1 MGKALIHNLKS
12 NLCGNSLFAKLMRK
26 SILVFVMVLV
36 FFSCIIF
43 YLLVQITSISNSKT
57 TQTLLTSI
65 CDEYIRKRDNF
76 AETVFPFYS
85 KENYSVIRQIMNEPL
100 ENLINQNPFFLN
112 SLTDVLEDVC
122 LRERDVIAVSVYTE
136 VNDKC
141 YLYLPNENDFW
152 EVDSSFPYYESLKK
166 GKTGQMNVLPL
177 QKWDINGLKYETYG
191 LCGTIGY
198 SFEKDESANI
208 VILYDAQE
216 IRRILTDYYAGANG
230 IYYIIDQNG
239 NTIFN
244 SDSEFQ
250 EDANSFL
257 ETVQTGGQNFIYNGN
272 KYTFNIL
279 YYENA
284 EVYGIGLTPCIFLG
298 SVNQTVLW
306 LIIAILVMSIL
317 LFVFLI
323 THASFK
329 YGKRVNALISG
340 IKKVEDQQLVYRIP
354 LNHTDDEIEDISIK
368 FNHMCDTIQDYI
380 NRIYVYEIKQK
391 SAELKALQTGLN
403 PHFLYN
409 TLDAIRGKAEE
420 DGNEDVAQLLVQMS
434 NIMRYLVRSKR
445 FVTLNDELLFCRFYL
460 DMFQLRYE
468 GAFDYS
474 INCDSAMMEY
484 GVPSGILQPLL
495 ENFFVHGIDNQRD
508 DYHIDITGRIYGT
521 KICFEIADN
530 GKGISDEKLY
540 ELNQKLNGSVSFTS
554 SYGLL
559 NVNERIKIAYGY
571 ENCGLAVTKNEPTGT
586 NIQIVMKAVT
596 CEQLEKNM
604 GSDAE
609 TGK

>member
-1 MGKALIHNLKS
+1 M
-12 NLCGNSLFAKLMRK
+12 
-26 SILVFVMVLV
+26 LVFLMVLA

-43 YLLVQITSISNSKT
+43 YMLVQITSISNSKA

-65 CDEYIRKRDNF
+65 CDEYIRKHDNF

-85 KENYSVIRQIMNEPL
+85 KKNYPIIKRIMNEPL
-100 ENLINQNPFFLN
+100 ESIVKENPFFLN

-122 LRERDVIAVSVYTE
+122 LRERDIIAVSIYTGI
-136 VNDKC
+136 NDKC

-166 GKTGQMNVLPL
+166 GQTGQMNVFPL
-177 QKWDINGLKYETYG
+177 QRWNTNGLNYETYG
-191 LCGTIGY
+191 LSGTIGY
-198 SFEKDESANI
+198 SFQKDESANI

-216 IRRILTDYYAGANG
+216 IQRILTKYYTGAEG
-230 IYYIIDQNG
+230 IYYIIDQDG
-239 NTIFN
+239 KTIFN
-244 SDSEFQ
+244 SDSEF
-250 EDANSFL
+250 EEKANSFL
-257 ETVQTGGQNFIYNGN
+257 KAIEAGDQNFIYNGAQ
-272 KYTFNIL
+272 YTFNIL
-279 YYENA
+279 HYENA
-284 EVYGIGLTPCIFLG
+284 EVYGIGLTPCL
-298 SVNQTVLW
+298 SLSNVNQSMLW
-306 LIIAILVMSIL
+306 LIVAILVMSIL
-317 LFVFLI
+317 LFVFLV

-340 IKKVEDQQLVYRIP
+340 IKKVEEQQLVYRIP
-354 LNHTDDEIEDISIK
+354 LNHTDDEIENISIK

-434 NIMRYLVRSKR
+434 NIMRYLVHSKR
-445 FVTLNDELLFCRFYL
+445 FVTINDELLFCRFYL

-468 GAFDYS
+468 SAFDYS
-474 INCDSAMMEY
+474 IHCDSAMMEY

-495 ENFFVHGIDNQRD
+495 ENFFVHGIDNKRD
-508 DYHIDITGRIYGT
+508 DYHIDITGGIYRE
-521 KICFEIADN
+521 KICFEISDN
-530 GKGISDEKLY
+530 GKGICDEKLR
-540 ELNQKLNGSVSFTS
+540 ELNQKLNGSVSFAS

-571 ENCGLAVTKNEPTGT
+571 ENCGLAITKNEPTGT

-596 CEQLEKNM
+596 CEELEKNM
-604 GSDAE
+604 SSDVE
-609 TGK
+609 NEIPTQIH